1 MTFWLFAIPS
11 LILVTYQDIER
22 PYALIE
28 ENQQMRKAS
37 PLARVDAMFEKLQD
51 KLPDQ
56 PEFILCVL
64 PERRSSDLYGMLLIF
79 RLASIEFVIVPF

>member
-1 MTFWLFAIPS
+1 MPLFS
-11 LILVTYQDIER
+11 LILQSSQDIER

-28 ENQQMRKAS
+28 ENQQMKKAS

-64 PERRSSDLYGMLLIF
+64 PEHKIYDLYGTFSPLFLHCAIILF
-79 RLASIEFVIVPF
+79 